1 MTEVNSCYIIIV
13 RTRGANIIA
22 KFWREVYETLTYDS
36 GRWPYFVFCGRCRH
50 NGRRHRNDQ
59 YGGRFQKSRDTIGSL
74 KCSALVSLVPNNL
87 SAAISSLSLGS
98 VLSAL
103 GEENASAQGVI
114 ATGGATFT
122 CIATVQYRWQII
134 NLTGVQMAIV
144 YTVAATDPGGTNPG
158 KDRQR

>member
-1 MTEVNSCYIIIV
+1 MIVAAGLISCSAADAGTTVGGTVTINMA
-13 RTRGANIIA
+13 G
-22 KFWREVYETLTYDS
+22 
-36 GRWPYFVFCGRCRH
+36 VFK
-50 NGRRHRNDQ
+50 NPVTP
-59 YGGRFQKSRDTIGSL
+59 SGSL

-114 ATGGATFT
+114 VTGGATFT